1 MTDLLSSRQLFM
13 VQIKHRIIFPMLPDK
28 DRYFMKKALE
38 QAHQAGS
45 KGEVPVGAVL
55 VKDSMIIARAYNQSI
70 CRCDP
75 SGHAEIMALRKAG
88 RKLKNYRL
96 TGLTL
101 YVTVEPCPMCLG
113 AILQARIK
121 RLVYGAADR
130 KQGAI
135 VSRLAIPLER
145 ANHRIEIQSG
155 VLSHEC
161 SQLISNFFQRRRQLK
176 KKEEKKG

>member
-1 MTDLLSSRQLFM
+1 MA
-13 VQIKHRIIFPMLPDK
+13 QIKHRIIFPMLPDK
-28 DRYFMKKALE
+28 DRDRYFMKKALE
-38 QAHQAGS
+38 QAQKAGT

-55 VKDSMIIARAYNQSI
+55 VKDGKIMTRAYNQSI
-70 CRCDP
+70 SRCDP
-75 SGHAEIMALRKAG
+75 SGHAEIVALRKAG
-88 RKLKNYRL
+88 RKFKNYRL
-96 TGLTL
+96 TDLIL

-121 RLVYGAADR
+121 RLVYGATDK

-135 VSRLAIPLER
+135 VSRLAVPLER

-161 SQLISNFFQRRRQLK
+161 SQLISNFFQRKRQVKKRGKERLKTRRS
-176 KKEEKKG
+176 

>member
-1 MTDLLSSRQLFM
+1 MLSDEDR
-13 VQIKHRIIFPMLPDK
+13 

-38 QAHQAGS
+38 QARQAGS

-55 VKDSMIIARAYNQSI
+55 VKDGKIIARGYNQSI
-70 CRCDP
+70 SGCDP
-75 SGHAEIMALRKAG
+75 AGHAEIVALRKAG

-121 RLVYGAADR
+121 RLIYGTADK

-135 VSRLAIPLER
+135 VSRLAVPLEK
-145 ANHRIEIQSG
+145 ANHQVEIQSG
-155 VLSHEC
+155 VLSEEC
-161 SQLISNFFQRRRQLK
+161 SQLIRNFFQKRRQLK
-176 KKEEKKG
+176 KRRKERLKTQRS